1 MKITETIEVESPIDA
16 VWALFENVPELAQ
29 CLPGAELT
37 EDKGEGVYSG
47 KVSAKLGPMT
57 ANFEGDA
64 TVTTDPASKS
74 GSVNGKGTDRSGGS
88 VGQVKMEFSMVEQAG
103 GTVVE
108 VDADVILSGAAAQFG
123 RTGLIKEMS
132 NRLIAEFVSC
142 LEAKLNAETEEAAA
156 EVQAAEVKGFSLFL
170 SSLVATIVNF
180 FKRLLGKGEDE

>member
-1 MKITETIEVESPIDA
+1 MKITETIRVASPIDR

-37 EDKGEGVYSG
+37 EDKGDGTYSG

-64 TVTTDPASKS
+64 TVTSDADSKR

-88 VGQVKMEFSMVEQAG
+88 VGQVKMAYSMMSSDEG

-132 NRLIAEFVSC
+132 NRLIAEFVGC
-142 LEAKLNAETEEAAA
+142 VEAKLTAETPEEAA
-156 EVQAAEVKGFSLFL
+156 EVQAADVKGFSLFL
-170 SSLVATIVNF
+170 SSLAATIVEF
-180 FKRLLGKGEDE
+180 FKRLFGRGGD

>member
-1 MKITETIEVESPIDA
+1 MKITETIEVDSPIDR
-16 VWALFENVPELAQ
+16 VWALFEDVPELAQ

-37 EDKGEGVYSG
+37 EDKGDGMYSG

-64 TVTTDPASKS
+64 TVTSDAETHT

-88 VGQVKMEFSMVEQAG
+88 VGQVKMSYSMAADNG

-132 NRLIAEFVSC
+132 SRLIGEFVSC
-142 LEAKLNAETEEAAA
+142 VEAKLTADTEEEASQ
-156 EVQAAEVKGFSLFL
+156 VQAADVKGFSLFL
-170 SSLVATIVNF
+170 ASLGATIVNF
-180 FKRLLGKGEDE
+180 FKRLFGGGDE